1 MSAIRAGILQ
11 IAPVFGRKRDNL
23 GRAERLLAGAGRLD
37 LLVLPELF
45 ATGYR
50 FVSRE
55 ELEGLAEPVPG
66 GETSAFL
73 EGLARRTGA
82 VVVAGIAERSGDV
95 FYNAAGVFDPRG
107 HVGTYRKVHL
117 FDEEKLFFAP
127 GDKGFPV
134 WTFPWGTLGVMICY
148 DWRFPEACRA
158 MALAGADVVAQ
169 PSNLVFRDSP
179 RVTPVRAFENRVY
192 ILVSDRTGSDDRP
205 GREPLVFAG
214 QSFCADPF
222 GGVAGAIPAG
232 TEGMSVVELDLAR
245 AREKGLTPR
254 NDLFQDRR
262 PDQYRA

>member
-23 GRAERLLAGAGRLD
+23 DRAERLLARAEGLD

-50 FVSRE
+50 FVSQE
-55 ELEGLAEPVPG
+55 ELEELAEPVPG

-82 VVVAGIAERSGDV
+82 VVVAGIAERSGGA
-95 FYNAAGVFDPRG
+95 FYNAAGVFGPRG

-134 WTFPWGTLGVMICY
+134 WEFPWGRLGVMICY

-169 PSNLVFRDSP
+169 PSNLVYTDCP
-179 RVTPVRAFENRVY
+179 RVTPVRAFENRIY
-192 ILVSDRTGSDDRP
+192 ILVADRTGSDDRP
-205 GREPLVFAG
+205 GRAPLVFVG

-222 GGVAGAIPAG
+222 GVVTGAVPPG
-232 TEGMSVVELDLAR
+232 TEGLSVAGLDLAR
-245 AREKGLTPR
+245 AREKGLTVR
-254 NDLFQDRR
+254 NDIFRDRR